1 MSFKLPFKSKEVVT
15 EYVTVSDEFDNNEL
29 TLPVRPFSY
38 KDSAWFKENAEVLSD
53 ESNQEEANFRVAEYY
68 LRSRLDVPEEITRD
82 KLFRYESGEPFSL
95 IFVMRLAES
104 FANQVSENNKKVEGM
119 INAKETESGTESKR
133 GNKGTRKGVQK
144 DG

>member
-1 MSFKLPFKSKEVVT
+1 MSFKLPFKSKEV
-15 EYVTVSDEFDNNEL
+15 ELRYVTVSDEFDNNEL

-38 KDSAWFKENAEVLSD
+38 KDSTWFKENADVLSD

-82 KLFRYESGEPFSL
+82 ELFRYESGEPFSL

-119 INAKETESGTESKR
+119 VNAKTEGEPEPKR
-133 GNKGTRKGVQK
+133 GNKSNRKSVQK

>member
-15 EYVTVSDEFDNNEL
+15 EYVTVSDEFANNEL
-29 TLPVRPFSY
+29 TLPIRPFSY

-68 LRSRLDVPEEITRD
+68 LRSRLEVPEEITRD
-82 KLFRYESGEPFSL
+82 ELFRYESGEPFSL

-104 FANQVSENNKKVEGM
+104 FAAQVEENNNRVKGM
-119 INAKETESGTESKR
+119 IDEKAEG
-133 GNKGTRKGVQK
+133 GNKPKRNNKGNGKGIQK